1 MAHDLVTEL
10 LQYSSLACFMSIWQL
25 CANLLIP
32 NCLRSNLSYSP
43 LAALELYVNVYN
55 SQKSDVMSELAL
67 ANVEA
72 LADDESV
79 TVECPGGTD
88 ECARVLVGNTVHL
101 FYKK

>member
-1 MAHDLVTEL
+1 MKKNIFTIFFASAFALMAGYVVYASQQEVEMSDL
-10 LQYSSLACFMSIWQL
+10 AM
-25 CANLLIP
+25 
-32 NCLRSNLSYSP
+32 
-43 LAALELYVNVYN
+43 
-55 SQKSDVMSELAL
+55 